1 MSNATIIFLLTLC
14 IMILICIIVYQQFV
28 FHNGTKAKIHEIS
41 SKLKELLDTDSD
53 EKVTVFTDNKALIEL
68 ATQINRMLE
77 DRQKVKVEYRRAEMA
92 SKKMLS
98 NISHDIKTPMTVILG
113 YLEIMR
119 LNGTQSNEM
128 LQKVESTAQRVMGLI
143 TQFFTLAKLEA
154 ELGVPLF
161 KISGLLGHSSV
172 HTTYEYYCEIMDEQD
187 KIIAFVN
194 NTFVPQRTG
203 TEG

>member
-92 SKKMLS
+92 SKK
-98 NISHDIKTPMTVILG
+98 I
-113 YLEIMR
+113 
-119 LNGTQSNEM
+119 
-128 LQKVESTAQRVMGLI
+128 
-143 TQFFTLAKLEA
+143 FFTIPPA
-154 ELGVPLF
+154 
-161 KISGLLGHSSV
+161 S
-172 HTTYEYYCEIMDEQD
+172 
-187 KIIAFVN
+187 
-194 NTFVPQRTG
+194 
-203 TEG
+203 